1 MILFLIVHQPY
12 TERGLKSLPKG
23 SWCSTT
29 FVGGKLDL
37 PKIEKLCKV
46 CYNVLTCTKISENNV
61 NFKQSKALE
70 LFIALKMPY
79 SCCFSKGENL
89 DFLYFLQKK
98 FYVV

>member
-37 PKIEKLCKV
+37 PLIEKLYKV
-46 CYNVLTCTKISENNV
+46 CYNVLTCTKICENNV
-61 NFKQSKALE
+61 NPYNNKTLLNNNRTLLNNNKTL
-70 LFIALKMPY
+70 LKTTKHY
-79 SCCFSKGENL
+79 
-89 DFLYFLQKK
+89 
-98 FYVV
+98 